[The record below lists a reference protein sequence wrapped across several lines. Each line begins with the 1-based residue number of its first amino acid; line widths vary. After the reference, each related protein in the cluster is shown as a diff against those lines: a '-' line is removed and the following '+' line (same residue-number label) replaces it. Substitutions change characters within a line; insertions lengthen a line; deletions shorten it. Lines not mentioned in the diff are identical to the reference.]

1 MNCISRC
8 FTIAIFIL
16 LFNIIKLSAQ
26 NCNSGE
32 LGWAE
37 IEMIFTDNGCIGCH
51 NATNGVSSLNLID
64 YNAFKLGGVKCG
76 SNITLGTTLVD
87 IITMDAYA
95 GCRTALIGQ
104 SMNDRVM
111 GAMDSLEILK
121 LQRWV
126 NARFPETCDQFCIV
140 NEFIYTML
148 DNAIY
153 HFNVDSNLTANN
165 SIVNSSEIN
174 YEAGVS
180 ITLNQ
185 GFTADASSDFYAF
198 IGECDF

>member
-1 MNCISRC
+1 M
-8 FTIAIFIL
+8 IFIHKNFTLIAL
-16 LFNIIKLSAQ
+16 LLIFVSIKLSAQ
-26 NCNSGE
+26 NCNNGE

-37 IEMIFTDNGCIGCH
+37 VGAIFSDNGCTGCH
-51 NATNGVSSLNLID
+51 GTVSSLNLTT
-64 YNAFKLGGVKCG
+64 YNTFILGGTKCG

-87 IITMDAYA
+87 IITMDAYT
-95 GCRTALIGQ
+95 GCRTALTGQ

-126 NARFPETCDQFCIV
+126 TAGFPETCDQFCIV
-140 NEFIYTML
+140 NEVIYTML
-148 DNAIY
+148 DNASY
-153 HFNVDSNLTANN
+153 HFNVDSTLTANN
-165 SIVNSSEIN
+165 AIINNSDIN